1 MVQRKKS
8 LLALLQSDRIPQE
21 MTLYCSYIVF
31 TEYFDQIVS
40 KEMQLQGP

>member
-1 MVQRKKS
+1 MAI
-8 LLALLQSDRIPQE
+8 LAMLHTDRVPQE